1 MAAIPRW
8 LRLFLLSGLILFILG
23 VLALLGLYALVAPR
37 LPDVQELR
45 TIEMQEPLS
54 VYSRDGKLI
63 ALFGETRRYP
73 VKIDAVPERVKKAVI
88 SIEDASFYE
97 HQGIDFKGISRAV
110 WLLLTTEKER
120 VPGGSTITQQV
131 AKNFYLSSEYS
142 YTRKFKEMLLALKM
156 ERELSKDEILELY
169 LNKIFFGN
177 RAYGIAA
184 AAEYYYGKKLDQ
196 LTLDEAAAL
205 AGTPKFPSSA
215 NPLSNVERSTTRRN
229 YVLQRMRELGHIS
242 KAEEAAA
249 RAVPMHASRH
259 EPEIGL
265 YAPYLAEMVRQA
277 MVERYGDAAETSGYR
292 VTTTVVSKDQE
303 AADLAVREGLA
314 EYEQRH
320 GYRGPEGHV
329 ELKDGDD
336 DAAIAARLQA
346 FPPIYLMPVGVVT
359 AVADGQARVLT
370 SSRQVIALDGDA
382 TKWTGRSPG
391 ALFKRGDVVRLLATK
406 EAGKFKVA
414 QLPTAE
420 SALVSLQP
428 EDGAIRAI
436 VGGLSFARSK
446 FNRVTQAKRQPG
458 SSFKPFLYSAAFE
471 RGYTPASIVLDAPVV
486 FRDRVGHVWRPQN
499 DNGTFAGPMR
509 MREALVQSRNL
520 VSVRLLDAIGVD
532 YARQYIAQFGF
543 KIDELP
549 PNLSMSLGT
558 ASLTPWSIAKGY
570 AVMANGGFRVEPY
583 FIERVA
589 DRHGAT
595 VDAANPARACRDCAQ
610 RMTQESRA
618 GVIVDGF
625 DFSPGGAPKPAPAAP
640 KPGEPTAEPVARAP
654 TQELLPGQVLAPRAI
669 DERTSFLIKS
679 LMRDVV
685 KRGTATAAKVLE
697 RQDIGGKTGSTN
709 EHRDAWF
716 SGFGGDLVTTVWVGK
731 DNFKSLG
738 YREYGGKAALPIWIS
753 YMRSALEGVPDVVEP
768 PPAGIVTVSISPSSG
783 NVLPTGTPGSLVDY
797 MKQEDFERAQ
807 AAGFTD
813 PNAEQSEESY
823 DIF

>member
-1 MAAIPRW
+1 MAALTRW
-8 LRLFLLSGLILFILG
+8 LRLFLISGLILFILG
-23 VLALLGLYALVAPR
+23 VLALLGLYAAVAPR

-45 TIEMQEPLS
+45 TIAMQEPLS

-73 VKIDAVPERVKKAVI
+73 VKIQAVPDRVKQAVI
-88 SIEDASFYE
+88 AIEDAHFYQ
-97 HQGIDFKGISRAV
+97 HQGLDVKGITRAV
-110 WLLLTTEKER
+110 WLLLTTSSKR

-184 AAEYYYGKKLDQ
+184 AAEYYYGKKLNQ

-215 NPLSNVERSTTRRN
+215 NPLSNVERSTRRRD
-229 YVLQRMRELGHIS
+229 YVLQRMRELGFIT
-242 KAEEAAA
+242 KAEEEAA

-277 MVERYGDAAETSGYR
+277 MVDRYGDAAETSGYR
-292 VTTTVVSKDQE
+292 VTTTVNSKDQE

-320 GYRGPEGHV
+320 GYRGPEGNI
-329 ELKDGDD
+329 ELKADD
-336 DAAIAARLQA
+336 TDEAIVARLQS
-346 FPPIYLMPVGVVT
+346 FPAIYLMPVGVVT
-359 AVADGQARVLT
+359 AIADNKAVVLT
-370 SSRQVIALDGDA
+370 RNGQRLDLDA
-382 TKWTGRSPG
+382 DSTKWTGRSPG
-391 ALFKRGDVVRLLATK
+391 SLLHRGEVVRLLATK
-406 EAGKFKVA
+406 EAGHYKIA
-414 QLPTAE
+414 QLPRAE
-420 SALVSLQP
+420 SALISLQP
-428 EDGAIRAI
+428 EDGAVRAI

-446 FNRVTQAKRQPG
+446 FNRVTQARRQPG

-471 RGYTPASIVLDAPVV
+471 RGYTPATIVLDAPVV
-486 FRDRVGHVWRPQN
+486 FRDRAGHVWRPQN

-549 PNLSMSLGT
+549 ANLSMSLGT
-558 ASLTPWSIAKGY
+558 ASLTPWSLARGY

-595 VDAANPARACRDCAQ
+595 IDVTHAARACRYCKD
-610 RMTQESRA
+610 RLTQESRA

-625 DFSPGGAPKPAPAAP
+625 DFSPGGPAAQQAT
-640 KPGEPTAEPVARAP
+640 TATTPAVE
-654 TQELLPGQVLAPRAI
+654 TEQLQPGQTLAPRAI

-685 KRGTATAAKVLE
+685 KRGTATAAKVLARE
-697 RQDIGGKTGSTN
+697 DIGGKTGSTN

-731 DNFKSLG
+731 DDFTTLG
-738 YREYGGKAALPIWIS
+738 YREYGGKAALPIWIH
-753 YMRSALEGVPDVVEP
+753 YMHDALEGVPDVVEP
-768 PPAGIVTVSISPSSG
+768 PPSGVVTVSISPGSG
-783 NVLPTGTPGSLVDY
+783 NILPDHTPGSLVDY
-797 MKQEDFERAQ
+797 MRQEDYERLQ
-807 AAGFTD
+807 TSGLIQNTGD
-813 PNAEQSEESY
+813 DTEQSY

>member
-1 MAAIPRW
+1 MAQIKRW
-8 LRLFLLSGLILFILG
+8 LRRLAIAAVVAFGLG
-23 VLALLGLYALVAPR
+23 VVAILAVYWLVAPR

-45 TIEMQEPLS
+45 HVALQVPLS
-54 VYSRDGKLI
+54 VYSKDGKLI
-63 ALFGETRRYP
+63 AQFGEMRRYP
-73 VKIDAVPERVKKAVI
+73 VKVAAVPLHVRQAFI
-88 SIEDASFYE
+88 AIEDARFYQ
-97 HQGIDFKGISRAV
+97 HQGLDFKGIARAV
-110 WLLLTTEKER
+110 WLLATTSDQR

-142 YTRKFKEMLLALKM
+142 YSRKLMEMLLALKM

-242 KAEEAAA
+242 RAEEAAA

-329 ELKDGDD
+329 ELKDGEDD
-336 DAAIAARLQA
+336 TAVAARLQA

-359 AVADGQARVLT
+359 AIADGQARVLT
-370 SSRQVIALDGDA
+370 RTGQTITLDGDS
-382 TKWTGRSPG
+382 TRWTGRSPG
-391 ALFKRGDVVRLLATK
+391 ALLKRGDVVRLLATK

-420 SALVSLQP
+420 AALVSLQP
-428 EDGAIRAI
+428 EDGAVRAI

-532 YARQYIAQFGF
+532 FARQYIAQFGF

-558 ASLTPWSIAKGY
+558 ASLTPWSIARGY

-595 VDAANPARACRDCAQ
+595 VDIANPARACRDCAQ

-625 DFSPGGAPKPAPAAP
+625 DFSPGGPAKPAPTAAAT
-640 KPGEPTAEPVARAP
+640 KPGEEPVAPAP
-654 TQELLPGQVLAPRAI
+654 VQELLPGQTLAPRAI

-685 KRGTATAAKVLE
+685 KRGTATAAMVLV

-709 EHRDAWF
+709 
-716 SGFGGDLVTTVWVGK
+716 
-731 DNFKSLG
+731 
-738 YREYGGKAALPIWIS
+738 
-753 YMRSALEGVPDVVEP
+753 
-768 PPAGIVTVSISPSSG
+768 
-783 NVLPTGTPGSLVDY
+783 
-797 MKQEDFERAQ
+797 
-807 AAGFTD
+807 
-813 PNAEQSEESY
+813 
-823 DIF
+823 

>member
-8 LRLFLLSGLILFILG
+8 LRLFLLSGLILLILG
-23 VLALLGLYALVAPR
+23 VFALLGLYALVAPK

-45 TIEMQEPLS
+45 SIAMQEPLS

-73 VKIDAVPERVKKAVI
+73 VKIEAVPDRIKQAVI
-88 SIEDASFYE
+88 SIEDASFYK
-97 HQGIDFKGISRAV
+97 HQGIDLKGISRAV
-110 WLLLTTEKER
+110 WLLLTTDDKR

-177 RAYGIAA
+177 RAYGISA

-215 NPLSNVERSTTRRN
+215 NPLSNVARSTTRRD
-229 YVLQRMRELGHIS
+229 YVLQRMRELGYIS
-242 KAEEAAA
+242 KAEEDAA

-277 MVERYGDAAETSGYR
+277 MVDRYGDAAETSGYR
-292 VTTTVVSKDQE
+292 VTTTVLSKDQE

-320 GYRGPEGHV
+320 GYRGAEGKI
-329 ELKDGDD
+329 ELKDGDTD
-336 DAAIAARLQA
+336 EAIVARLQE

-359 AVADGQARVLT
+359 AVGDGKATVLT
-370 SSRQVIALDGDA
+370 RAAQTLSLDGDS
-382 TKWTGRSPG
+382 TRWTGRSPG
-391 ALFKRGDVVRLLATK
+391 ALLHRGDVVRLLATK
-406 EAGKFKVA
+406 EPGKFKIA
-414 QLPTAE
+414 QLPRAE
-420 SALVSLQP
+420 AALISLQP
-428 EDGAIRAI
+428 EDGAVRAV
-436 VGGLSFARSK
+436 VGGLSYARSK
-446 FNRVTQAKRQPG
+446 FNRVTQARRQPG

-471 RGYTPASIVLDAPVV
+471 RGYTPATIVLDAPVV
-486 FRDRVGHVWRPQN
+486 FRDRAGHVWRPQN
-499 DNGTFAGPMR
+499 DSGNFSGPMR

-532 YARQYIAQFGF
+532 FARQYIAQFGF

-558 ASLTPWSIAKGY
+558 ASLTPLSLARGY
-570 AVMANGGFRVEPY
+570 AVMANGGFRVDPY

-595 VDAANPARACRDCAQ
+595 VDVSRAARACRYCKQ
-610 RMTQESRA
+610 RASQEQRA
-618 GVIVDGF
+618 GVVVDGF
-625 DFSPGGAPKPAPAAP
+625 DFSPGGPATPQAAAQAPAA
-640 KPGEPTAEPVARAP
+640 V
-654 TQELLPGQVLAPRAI
+654 QELVPGQTLAPRAI

-685 KRGTATAAKVLE
+685 KRGTATAAKVLKRE
-697 RQDIGGKTGSTN
+697 DIGGKTGSTN

-716 SGFGGDLVTTVWVGK
+716 SGFGGDLVTSVWVGK
-731 DNFKSLG
+731 DDFKSLG
-738 YREYGGKAALPIWIS
+738 YREYGGKAALPIWIN
-753 YMRSALEGVPDVVEP
+753 YMRSALDGVPDVVEP
-768 PPAGIVTVSISPSSG
+768 PPAGIMTVAISPGSG
-783 NVLPTGTPGSLVDY
+783 NLLPDGTPGALVDY
-797 MKQEDFERAQ
+797 MRQEDYERLQTSGLIQNYRDEAQ
-807 AAGFTD
+807 ET
-813 PNAEQSEESY
+813 Y